1 MDLGAQRVY
10 VTRFIKRYKPSPAA
24 PCEQETPCSGRATEH
39 FKPSTSTCDELAS
52 PGIQPCVPCESNKLV
67 GSGVISDGG
76 RVPLNSSDQ
85 NSIMTLPLATVNA
98 SVAKPSGSIAL
109 RTRAKQSL
117 VSVPIYVFEATLEP
131 PQDATGNNVWDTATD
146 KPPVNDIGEG
156 TVNLDGENGDCETGH
171 DDEEDST
178 SDDAEFDE
186 DEDEEEDESDDD
198 DDDGSEA
205 EDDDDY
211 DDDPEPDESDDD
223 GPFADD
229 RDEESEVEYA
239 RQNQRTKAVTGSKPI
254 ASRRQRDLLAKR
266 SRAVFSFTVRNLDS
280 STLRE
285 ERSVK
290 VFKDDIMTLKPFGWL
305 SDVVIDYAIYKC
317 MESTGGTVKRFG
329 ASLFSQF
336 KQAKSG
342 GESSFSDVKK
352 LVDKIDWD
360 LYFAV
365 LFPVWGDNHWSLLV
379 VEEPA
384 KSSRCMFHES
394 SHVFSIA
401 TKLLAAV
408 CEVTSDGSPTV
419 SVCETHPQ
427 QKKNNNSD
435 CGIYMLYYMEKI
447 AVYLSQNKT
456 KSIQSEIKKLTSGL
470 NIGSSAAFGSVKF
483 TNTLFEMLY
492 IQNERVLSINNPVR
506 NEKIKHVLFRV
517 LPNFQD
523 MVTIHIPERGVLAYH
538 LNQIAAGHFEVA
550 LDPQPLVFAYA
561 TVWLEVFPATSPAVP
576 GSDLG
581 IDTGMAPSL

>member
-1 MDLGAQRVY
+1 META
-10 VTRFIKRYKPSPAA
+10 S
-24 PCEQETPCSGRATEH
+24 EQG
-39 FKPSTSTCDELAS
+39 
-52 PGIQPCVPCESNKLV
+52 
-67 GSGVISDGG
+67 
-76 RVPLNSSDQ
+76 
-85 NSIMTLPLATVNA
+85 ATVWA
-98 SVAKPSGSIAL
+98 TARRCTAL
-109 RTRAKQSL
+109 TRMQKLEKLIVWEANPEWGPTQAAGEL
-117 VSVPIYVFEATLEP
+117 GVSRGALS
-131 PQDATGNNVWDTATD
+131 
-146 KPPVNDIGEG
+146 
-156 TVNLDGENGDCETGH
+156 TVNLDGESGDCKTGH

-198 DDDGSEA
+198 DVDGSEA

-211 DDDPEPDESDDD
+211 DDDPEPDESGDD

-239 RQNQRTKAVTGSKPI
+239 RQNQRTKVVTGSKPI

-266 SRAVFSFTVRNLDS
+266 SGAVFSFTVRNLDT

-305 SDVVIDYAIYKC
+305 SYVVIDYAIYKC
-317 MESTGGTVKRFG
+317 MESTAGTVK
-329 ASLFSQF
+329 LFSASPVSQI

-365 LFPVWGDNHWSLLV
+365 LFPVWGDNYWRLLV
-379 VEEPA
+379 VEVPA
-384 KSSRCMFHES
+384 KPSRRMFHVDSCVEIHES

-427 QKKNNNSD
+427 QKNNSD

-470 NIGSSAAFGSVKF
+470 NIGRSDKF
-483 TNTLFEMLY
+483 HIKMN
-492 IQNERVLSINNPVR
+492 QRPNN
-506 NEKIKHVLFRV
+506 L
-517 LPNFQD
+517 
-523 MVTIHIPERGVLAYH
+523 TG
-538 LNQIAAGHFEVA
+538 
-550 LDPQPLVFAYA
+550 
-561 TVWLEVFPATSPAVP
+561 TSN
-576 GSDLG
+576 
-581 IDTGMAPSL
+581 

>member
-1 MDLGAQRVY
+1 MNQALAKRVTELEKQQAQSDGSMLVSMPRSEPGTAGEVAGNTSSHTVAYAKPRV
-10 VTRFIKRYKPSPAA
+10 VALRRLQNGQP
-24 PCEQETPCSGRATEH
+24 QSGLSGMPRRR
-39 FKPSTSTCDELAS
+39 
-52 PGIQPCVPCESNKLV
+52 
-67 GSGVISDGG
+67 GSGMSA
-76 RVPLNSSDQ
+76 R
-85 NSIMTLPLATVNA
+85 
-98 SVAKPSGSIAL
+98 
-109 RTRAKQSL
+109 
-117 VSVPIYVFEATLEP
+117 
-131 PQDATGNNVWDTATD
+131 
-146 KPPVNDIGEG
+146 IGKRNQC
-156 TVNLDGENGDCETGH
+156 TSKFGDCKTGH

-198 DDDGSEA
+198 DVDGSEA

-211 DDDPEPDESDDD
+211 DDDPEPDESGDD

-239 RQNQRTKAVTGSKPI
+239 RQNQRTKVVTGSKPI

-266 SRAVFSFTVRNLDS
+266 SGAVFSFTVRNLDT

-305 SDVVIDYAIYKC
+305 SYVVIDYAIYKC
-317 MESTGGTVKRFG
+317 MESTAGTVK
-329 ASLFSQF
+329 LFSASPVSQI

-365 LFPVWGDNHWSLLV
+365 LFPVWGDNYWRLLV
-379 VEEPA
+379 VEVPA
-384 KSSRCMFHES
+384 KPSRRMFHVDSCVEIHES

-427 QKKNNNSD
+427 QKKNNSD

-470 NIGSSAAFGSVKF
+470 NIGRSDKF
-483 TNTLFEMLY
+483 HIKMN
-492 IQNERVLSINNPVR
+492 QRPNN
-506 NEKIKHVLFRV
+506 L
-517 LPNFQD
+517 
-523 MVTIHIPERGVLAYH
+523 TG
-538 LNQIAAGHFEVA
+538 
-550 LDPQPLVFAYA
+550 
-561 TVWLEVFPATSPAVP
+561 TSN
-576 GSDLG
+576 
-581 IDTGMAPSL
+581 